1 MGWCYLGTL
10 FLNIIPSYCF
20 FANRNN
26 CGFNGIKVEIMPKF
40 DNYYIVEFRI
50 PIRVD
55 DVDNVMSAVSI
66 ANRICERQH
75 GFKPS
80 NWFAR
85 IFEYTVGEKTVGH
98 VREYFY
104 NPNSSTSRE
113 IEKNIGYHNDLIK
126 KGEVPADIVELNAKL
141 IDEELDES

>member
-1 MGWCYLGTL
+1 MGII
-10 FLNIIPSYCF
+10 FSNIISIGCNYY
-20 FANRNN
+20 N
-26 CGFNGIKVEIMPKF
+26 CNDGGFNGIKVTIMPKF

-75 GFKPS
+75 GFKPA

-126 KGEVPADIVELNAKL
+126 RGEVPADIVELNAKL
-141 IDEELDES
+141 VDEELDES

>member
-1 MGWCYLGTL
+1 
-10 FLNIIPSYCF
+10 
-20 FANRNN
+20 
-26 CGFNGIKVEIMPKF
+26 MPKF

-55 DVDNVMSAVSI
+55 DADSVMSAVSI

-75 GFKPS
+75 GFKPL

-85 IFEYTVGEKTVGH
+85 VFEYTIGEKTVGH
-98 VREYFY
+98 IREYFY
-104 NPNSSTSRE
+104 NPNSATSRE

-126 KGEVPADIVELNAKL
+126 NGDVPSDIIDLNTKMISEE
-141 IDEELDES
+141 IDEL

>member
-1 MGWCYLGTL
+1 MDLRYVGVIL
-10 FLNIIPSYCF
+10 FGIVPIYCF
-20 FANRNN
+20 YYGCNYIS
-26 CGFNGIKVEIMPKF
+26 FNGIKVEIMPKF

-75 GFKPS
+75 GFKPA

-141 IDEELDES
+141 VDEELDEL

>member
-1 MGWCYLGTL
+1 MGGLWYSGCADVFFGAD
-10 FLNIIPSYCF
+10 NCPSISHAYD
-20 FANRNN
+20 NWKR
-26 CGFNGIKVEIMPKF
+26 GVMPKF

-141 IDEELDES
+141 VDEELDEL